1 MVFKK
6 CLQAK
11 ALNYCNL
18 TLGRYAGLNEALSQ
32 FSMTL
37 CVILACAQ
45 SSVQKE
51 GAGLVIIS
59 SASAP
64 VPIEYQSLLW
74 LCKSRATSET
84 MDQKRESVKPLL
96 SSSVT
101 ISENLRSRW
110 LSTLGPWATYGCKLS
125 VVHHSL

>member
-6 CLQAK
+6 RLQAK

-18 TLGRYAGLNEALSQ
+18 TLGRYTGLNEALSQ

-51 GAGLVIIS
+51 GAGLVIIT
-59 SASAP
+59 SAP
-64 VPIEYQSLLW
+64 VPVEYQSLLW

-84 MDQKRESVKPLL
+84 MDQKRESVNLCFPLL
-96 SSSVT
+96 
-101 ISENLRSRW
+101 
-110 LSTLGPWATYGCKLS
+110 
-125 VVHHSL
+125 